1 MVVER
6 RSAHVNLRGGGVIYA
21 LLVLHGLS
29 SAVAVADAREGNEHV
44 IGSSSYGQARRN
56 HSSRCHVIDVIEVG
70 IGIGTC

>member
-29 SAVAVADAREGNEHV
+29 SAVAVADA
-44 IGSSSYGQARRN
+44 
-56 HSSRCHVIDVIEVG
+56 
-70 IGIGTC
+70 